1 MGLFG
6 FGGKKKDDEP
16 EEVDEIIEMVFED
29 TEFDDFADKGM
40 VTPTN
45 PPLGDFEIDEDE
57 DDDSSDYDDRSTDKV
72 QVWWNPFKKG

>member
-16 EEVDEIIEMVFED
+16 EEVDEIIEMIFED
-29 TEFDDFADKGM
+29 PEFDDFADKGM

-45 PPLGDFEIDEDE
+45 PPMGGFEV
-57 DDDSSDYDDRSTDKV
+57 DDDEAGISFDERSTDKLRA
-72 QVWWNPFKKG
+72 WWNPFKK